1 MIVVRLFGSPLILR
15 NDQPVMLARRRN
27 RALLY
32 YLAAH
37 PQPVRREQV
46 LALFWP
52 DYERGAAQQLLRSTL
67 YTIRRAVGEALVA
80 DDEWLSLAASV
91 DLRAL
96 HTVVADPQAS
106 PVALAAALP
115 KEAAELL
122 AGFEL
127 PDCEPFQFW
136 LEGVRVQARALVG
149 RGWLRL
155 ARLYEQAGELTN
167 ALNALDAALSIDPL
181 QEDVQ
186 RDAMRIA
193 YLSGDRVGAI
203 RRFEQLRTLLDQE
216 LGVPPMRETQALY
229 DAIITDTLAALPPA
243 RRFRSQAANGLLPF
257 TGRETELALLQTEA
271 RPGRLLLIE
280 GVPGIGKTRLA
291 EEFLV
296 RRGGLVMI
304 GAARELEQNLPY
316 HPISAALAMLAAHP
330 EWPALRARLSLA
342 PIWWNELGRLLPD
355 LAAPPVAPPDEAR
368 LWEAI
373 TRLFIAVANHTPL
386 SLLID
391 DIQWADASTLGLLG
405 YLLRRSAEADLVVVA
420 TTRLL
425 EPRSPLAGLI
435 RALVREERLFRLSLD
450 RLAPVATL
458 AIARH
463 LSPPFAHPLAGWLE
477 QSAEG
482 NPYIIA
488 ELVRH
493 ARAAGWLTADGMVD
507 LRALS
512 AQPVVPQTVYHLIET
527 RLSRLSDPARR
538 MLDAAVAIGRD
549 FDFVVAARAAAL
561 SEEAALDALDELLA
575 MRLVLPLAAGR
586 FRFDH
591 SLTVEVAYREV
602 GELRHRMLHRRVGE
616 ALETIYRDRLD
627 DLAGQ
632 IAFHFA
638 EGGLPERAAS
648 YALRAGD
655 RAAALAAWP
664 EAAEF
669 YAQALTGAPAA
680 QRVAILLKL
689 GEARLQSGAAAL
701 AAEAFRD
708 AIAAAQTPRDALV
721 ARLALARAL
730 IPQGRYADVIA
741 LVSRPDPSAHPQEQ
755 AAALFLWGTALSLE
769 GADLYGAA
777 ERLVAAEQVLQSCP
791 AADQAALAQVNFEL
805 GNVAAQQ
812 GDLAT
817 AIARYEAAQRIADAT
832 GDEASTWRVLARNN
846 QAYHRLLRGE
856 IDAAAAIIT
865 EALALAEERGLLA
878 MQPYLLSTAGEVALA
893 QGDLATA
900 AARFQQGLAL
910 ANQFGI
916 PERVAGL
923 TANLGLVATR
933 RGETACAVHYLSTAL
948 AQADTLGARHLAA
961 QIRIWLA
968 PLLPLAEA
976 RAVLAEAQAIAEA
989 DGRQRLLAA
998 IAEAQ
1003 VALAERTAIP
1013 YAMELMAQ

>member
-1 MIVVRLFGSPLILR
+1 MIVVKLFGSPR
-15 NDQPVMLARRRN
+15 VVRHDQPVTLPRRRN
-27 RALLY
+27 RALLF

-37 PQPVRREQV
+37 AQPVRREQV

-52 DYERGAAQQLLRSTL
+52 DHERAAAQQLLRSAL
-67 YTIRRAVGEALVA
+67 YTIRRAVGDALIA
-80 DDEWLSLAASV
+80 DDEQLALAAAV

-96 HTVVADPQAS
+96 HAVMADPQAS
-106 PVALAAALP
+106 AAALAAVLP
-115 KEAAELL
+115 TDPAELL

-127 PDCEPFQFW
+127 LDCEPFQFW
-136 LEGVRVQARALVG
+136 LEGARTQARSLVG

-155 ARLYEQAGELTN
+155 ARLYEQDGDLVH
-167 ALNALDAALSIDPL
+167 ALRALDAALAIDPL

-186 RDAMRIA
+186 RDAMRLA

-203 RRFEQLRTLLDQE
+203 RRFERLRELLDQE

-229 DAIITDTLAALPPA
+229 DAIITDTLAVSPA
-243 RRFRSQAANGLLPF
+243 PRFRPPVANGLLPF
-257 TGRETELALLQTEA
+257 TGREAELARLRAEA

-291 EEFLV
+291 EEFLAW
-296 RRGGLVMI
+296 RGGLALS
-304 GAARELEQNLPY
+304 GSARELEQNLPY
-316 HPISAALAMLAAHP
+316 HPISAALAMLVARP
-330 EWPALRARLSLA
+330 EWPALRAQVRLA
-342 PIWWNELGRLLPD
+342 PLWWSELGRLLPD
-355 LAAPPVAPPDEAR
+355 LAPPPAEPPDEAR

-373 TRLFIAVANHTPL
+373 TRLLVEIARQTPL

-391 DIQWADASTLGLLG
+391 DLQWADASTLGWLG

-420 TTRLL
+420 TARMP

-435 RALVREERLFRLSLD
+435 RALVREERLIRLAID
-450 RLAPVATL
+450 RLPPEATL
-458 AIARH
+458 AIARR
-463 LSPPFAHPLAGWLE
+463 LSPTFAHPLADWLE

-488 ELVRH
+488 ELVRY
-493 ARAAGWLTADGMVD
+493 ARTAGWLTADGMVD
-507 LRALS
+507 LSALS
-512 AQPVVPQTVYHLIET
+512 AQPVVPQTVYHLIES

-538 MLDAAVAIGRD
+538 FLDAAVAVGRD
-549 FDFVVAARAAAL
+549 FDFAVAAKAAAL

-575 MRLVLPLAAGR
+575 ARLVLPRADGR
-586 FRFDH
+586 FCFDH
-591 SLTVEVAYREV
+591 SLTMEVAYRDV
-602 GELRHRMLHRRVGE
+602 GELRYRMLHRRVGE
-616 ALETIYRDRLD
+616 ALETVYRDRLD

-638 EGGLPERAAS
+638 AGGWLERAAT
-648 YALRAGD
+648 YALRAAE

-669 YAQALTGAPAA
+669 YAQALAGAPAT
-680 QRVAILLKL
+680 QRSSILLKL

-708 AIAAAQTPRDALV
+708 AMTAAPTAYDALV

-741 LVSRPDPSAHPQEQ
+741 LVSQPDPAAPPKEQ
-755 AAALFLWGTALSLE
+755 ATALFLWGTALSLE

-777 ERLVAAEQVLQSCP
+777 ERLTAAEQVLLSCP
-791 AADQAALAQVNFEL
+791 VADQAALAQVHFEL
-805 GNVAAQQ
+805 GNIAAQQ
-812 GDLAT
+812 GDLDA
-817 AIARYEAAQRIADAT
+817 AIARYEAAQRIADQT

-856 IDAAAAIIT
+856 VAAAGEIIT
-865 EALALAEERGLLA
+865 VALALAEERGLLA
-878 MQPYLLSTAGEVALA
+878 LQPYLLSTAGEVALA

-900 AARFQQGLAL
+900 QAYFHQGLGL
-910 ANQFGI
+910 ANQLGI

-923 TANLGLVATR
+923 TANLGLVAAR
-933 RGETACAVHYLSTAL
+933 RGETTCAVHYLSTAL

-961 QIRIWLA
+961 QIRVWLA
-968 PLLPLAEA
+968 PLLPVAEA
-976 RAVLAEAQAIAEA
+976 RAVLAEAQALAEA
-989 DGRQRLLAA
+989 GGRQRLLAA
-998 IAEAQ
+998 IAEARA
-1003 VALAERTAIP
+1003 VLAEREATP
-1013 YAMELMAQ
+1013 YVV